1 MWDAPRASVAGSDS
15 RTFTADV
22 PSTTTQLKVTL
33 SHPSLAV
40 VGSNGMIYTVTVRD
54 AAGRVLGTTTES
66 PSGAGTSSLLI
77 DLRAAAAQ
85 PGTYTFAVSGQRAV
99 SDPDTLDSESL
110 LGRVVVLQVAQ
121 ARS

>member
-1 MWDAPRASVAGSDS
+1 M
-15 RTFTADV
+15 

-40 VGSNGMIYTVTVRD
+40 VGFNEMEYTVTVKD
-54 AAGRVLGTTTES
+54 ATVGRTTES
-66 PSGAGTSSLLI
+66 AEGAGTASVLI
-77 DLRAAAAQ
+77 DLRAQAAHY
-85 PGTYTFAVSGQRAV
+85 GTFTFAVSGQRAI

-110 LGRVVVLQVAQ
+110 LGRVVVLQVSQ